1 MHEQY
6 DELGEGSEDRGSSGF
21 PKEVSPYLNLVGW
34 RGCGEGQVVH
44 REEGRRPYSLEEKQE
59 QILEDKMGMNRKQEV
74 RSWFHCSFLFNNM
87 CGLPL
92 SPKPS
97 AQPQDKASE

>member
-1 MHEQY
+1 MYSE
-6 DELGEGSEDRGSSGF
+6 GERCMSDTM
-21 PKEVSPYLNLVGW
+21 NLVREARTDSGGW

-44 REEGRRPYSLEEKQE
+44 REEGRRPYRLEEKQE
-59 QILEDKMGMNRKQEV
+59 QMLEDKMGMNRKQGV
-74 RSWFHCSFLFNNM
+74 RSWFHCSFLFNDM
-87 CGLPL
+87 CWLLL